1 MSKRVNGTGLLHNGP
16 TTERDEEFFCEFH
29 DDANAITQAKKMTA
43 NEQITISAN
52 LTEFGLAV
60 LDTCVNSVL
69 LLLAFLAIS
78 LCSCSTLQNRRD
90 LYSEQKVNGPYTRL
104 LKERRWKPLYE
115 EPRAPKTSSVPI
127 GAPDT
132 VSDGK
137 SVKPVQGDVL

>member
-1 MSKRVNGTGLLHNGP
+1 
-16 TTERDEEFFCEFH
+16 
-29 DDANAITQAKKMTA
+29 
-43 NEQITISAN
+43 

-60 LDTCVNSVL
+60 LDACVKRAL
-69 LLLAFLAIS
+69 LPLAFVALC

-115 EPRAPKTSSVPI
+115 EPRAPKTSSLPI
-127 GAPDT
+127 GDPDT

-137 SVKPVQGDVL
+137 IVKPVQGDVL